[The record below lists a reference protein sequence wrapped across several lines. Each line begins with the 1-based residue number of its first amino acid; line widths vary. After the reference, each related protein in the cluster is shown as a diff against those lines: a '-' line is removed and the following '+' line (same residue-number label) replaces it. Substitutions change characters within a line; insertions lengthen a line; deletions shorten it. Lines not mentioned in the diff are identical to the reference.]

1 MQTIQEHPG
10 DEGGSSAGGADGV
23 SGAPTPAPL
32 GSLQRNKNAQS
43 KASLATGSVAGASQS
58 PSKLTRATNKTELR
72 DRLLRA
78 HDYSTLLHVLRENEE
93 RMHLLCEVFDRMV
106 DLSKGSKRVEMDFH
120 EVLRKAEADRKYKKY
135 LEVQA
140 REKEENEKRLA
151 RNLER
156 MAKKDA
162 VHAEFGKKKMV
173 RENVPDHR
181 AREKKKRKV
190 AKDAD
195 FLKYFGD
202 EIDLTQAPQE
212 TERER
217 KERLEKER
225 LEQERE
231 EQRRRDEE
239 DADHDFDL

>member
-1 MQTIQEHPG
+1 M
-10 DEGGSSAGGADGV
+10 S
-23 SGAPTPAPL
+23 L
-32 GSLQRNKNAQS
+32 GP
-43 KASLATGSVAGASQS
+43 GSVAGASQS

-72 DRLLRA
+72 DRLLRG
-78 HDYSTLLHVLRENEE
+78 HDYPTLLHILRENEE
-93 RMHLLCEVFDRMV
+93 RMHLLCEVFDTMV
-106 DLSKGSKRVEMDFH
+106 ALGKGSKRVEMDFH

-162 VHAEFGKKKMV
+162 VRADFGKKKMV

-202 EIDLTQAPQE
+202 EIDFSAAPVE
-212 TERER
+212 TDRER

-225 LEQERE
+225 RAQEEEERRRRE
-231 EQRRRDEE
+231 EEEADE
-239 DADHDFDL
+239 DFML